1 MPQDTKAVT
10 QIPDT
15 AEPDSASSA
24 LPAASTRRVSS
35 AELFAGG
42 REIEI
47 DHNGRRYQLRITQTG
62 KLILT
67 A

>member
-1 MPQDTKAVT
+1 MPHDDKSAAHDTSAARDGANPDARPAV
-10 QIPDT
+10 
-15 AEPDSASSA
+15 A
-24 LPAASTRRVSS
+24 TRRISS
-35 AELFAGG
+35 VELLGEA

-47 DHNGRRYQLRITQTG
+47 EHNGRRYQLRITQTG

>member
-1 MPQDTKAVT
+1 MQDDKSEADGDEAMPGDRA
-10 QIPDT
+10 
-15 AEPDSASSA
+15 AESARVASA
-24 LPAASTRRVSS
+24 RRVTS
-35 AELFAGG
+35 AELFAGT

>member
-1 MPQDTKAVT
+1 MQDEKPAS
-10 QIPDT
+10 PSDT
-15 AEPDSASSA
+15 PTSGEIAS
-24 LPAASTRRVSS
+24 AASPVGSRRRISS
-35 AELFAGG
+35 TELFDGA

-47 DHNGRRYQLRITQTG
+47 EHNGRRYQLRITQTG

>member
-1 MPQDTKAVT
+1 MHDDKSA
-10 QIPDT
+10 IRS
-15 AEPDSASSA
+15 EPATRSD
-24 LPAASTRRVSS
+24 AATPTIARTRRISS
-35 AELFAGG
+35 TDLFAGA

-47 DHNGRRYQLRITQTG
+47 EHNGRRYQLRITQTG

>member
-1 MPQDTKAVT
+1 MPHDTKTSDQNSGNPT
-10 QIPDT
+10 QEAAPGAI
-15 AEPDSASSA
+15 
-24 LPAASTRRVSS
+24 AASTPLRISS